1 MRLTALA
8 LSLCALV
15 ATTTFAP
22 AARHAQQERNFSPL
36 QLTVSDEEKDA
47 PVRLEHADI
56 QITVAG
62 PLAQVT
68 QTLVFRNPSKRV
80 LEGELTFP
88 LPEGAAVS
96 GFALDVKGELVD
108 AVPVEK
114 EKARVVFEKEV
125 RKGVDPGLLERLEG
139 NVFRTRVYP
148 LPAGGTRTVRITY
161 STDKH
166 TIPLRFGSTVPE
178 GKVTV
183 DVLGAS
189 TASVLVGKRPFTL
202 SRFDDH
208 LRAEVVLENSAEQ
221 DVTITVPPTDSPT
234 VLTESFTRA
243 SGLRPETFFC
253 IAQTP
258 PLAKIER
265 VAPRNIGIV
274 WDASLSR
281 RKADVAR
288 ELALLS
294 KHLARLT
301 LDVEVVVLRERAEKP
316 RKFRVT
322 GGNSAELIAFLKAQ
336 PLDGGTALG
345 AVNLQRRDYWLWF
358 TDGFSNLGHG
368 LPKVAAQTPIYAIA
382 TAPGTNFGLLRY
394 FCEQTGGAL
403 SDGTN
408 PDILGRPSVTLLG
421 VEGPGTADLQWQDG
435 LITGRL
441 LTDEAKLTLIYGLP
455 SGQIIARHPVTVS
468 RTGSSAQGL
477 IARQWAAQRVER
489 LALLPNEN
497 HEALLAL
504 GRDFNLVTPGT
515 SLIVLENLEQYV
527 EHNIAP
533 PRTRPALYD
542 AWLGREKT
550 EKNTQRIKDDLQL
563 QSVLTQWNERTNW
576 WKKDF
581 PKFAKKSDVEKKNE
595 RFSSEMRPVV
605 RPQPRIAGE
614 HRQERPASA
623 NREDTGIRRSM
634 TLPPGT
640 RLPASAN
647 RDQGRAVMLRG
658 AAPATRA
665 SGRVNSDP
673 LAELFKLN
681 SPLSPATAAK
691 RPATLEPDAMSLGIA
706 IKPWTPDAPYLK
718 TLKAAGPS
726 GAYAAYLKER
736 ESYAETPAFYLDC
749 AELLLQLGRQAEGLR
764 VLTSLADLQIEDAA
778 LLRVLAHRLAQLGEK
793 QIAATLFEKI
803 LRLRPEEPQSYRDLA
818 LVCADLNQTE
828 RALELLHTVVMRHW
842 DRFDGIE
849 VIALTEANAI
859 LAKHPTT
866 RHSFDR
872 RLIQNLTCD
881 VRIVMTWDSDSSD
894 MDLHVIE
901 PTGEECFYSHNLT
914 QVGGKLSE
922 DFTNGYGPED
932 YMIRRAVPGVYKIQT
947 NYFGSSEQ
955 KLTGGTT
962 VQATIITNFGRGN
975 EKRQHLTLRLTQ
987 NKETVTIGAVTLGR

>member
-68 QTLVFRNPSKRV
+68 QTLVFRNPSKRM

-408 PDILGRPSVTLLG
+408 PDALGRPSVTLLG
-421 VEGPGTADLQWQDG
+421 VEGQGTADLQWQDG

-489 LALLPNEN
+489 LALLPDEN

-515 SLIVLENLEQYV
+515 SLIVLETLEQYV

-533 PRTRPALYD
+533 PRTRPALHD

-563 QSVLTQWNERTNW
+563 QSVLAQWNERTTW

-581 PKFAKKSDVEKKNE
+581 PKFAKKSDV
-595 RFSSEMRPVV
+595 
-605 RPQPRIAGE
+605 
-614 HRQERPASA
+614 
-623 NREDTGIRRSM
+623 RSM
-634 TLPPGT
+634 TLPPALRT
-640 RLPASAN
+640 RDGVESRSRAPVLSAPRPAEVIAGESASAN

-658 AAPATRA
+658 AQPAVAT
-665 SGRVNSDP
+665 SGRANSDP
-673 LAELFKLN
+673 LAELYKLN
-681 SPLSPATAAK
+681 SPMSPATLAK
-691 RPATLEPDAMSLGIA
+691 NPGALAPDTMNLGIA

-718 TLKAAGPS
+718 TLKAAGAS

-736 ESYAETPAFYLDC
+736 ESYADTPAFYLDC

-859 LAKHPTT
+859 VAKHPTA
-866 RHSFDR
+866 RHHFDR
-872 RLIQNLTCD
+872 RLLQNLTCD

-914 QVGGKLSE
+914 QVGGKLSK
-922 DFTNGYGPED
+922 DFTSGYGPED

>member
-22 AARHAQQERNFSPL
+22 AARQAQKERNFPPL
-36 QLTVSDEEKDA
+36 QLTVSDVGKDA

-56 QITVAG
+56 QITLAG

-68 QTLVFRNPSKRV
+68 QTLVFHNPSKRV

-125 RKGVDPGLLERLEG
+125 RKGVDPALLERLEG
-139 NVFRTRVYP
+139 NVFRTRLYP

-161 STDKH
+161 STDKK
-166 TIPLRFGSTVPE
+166 TIPVRFGSTIPE

-189 TASVLVGKRPFTL
+189 KASVLVGKRPFTL

-208 LRAEVVLENSAEQ
+208 LRAEAVLENSAEQ
-221 DVTITVPPTDSPT
+221 DVTITVPHTDGPT

-243 SGLRPETFFC
+243 SGPHPELFFC
-253 IAQTP
+253 IMDTP
-258 PLAKIER
+258 PRPKIER

-281 RKADVAR
+281 RKAEIGK

-294 KHLARLT
+294 EHLSGKT
-301 LDVEVVVLRERAEKP
+301 LEVEVVVLRERAEKS

-322 GGNSAELIAFLKAQ
+322 SGNASELIAFLKAQ
-336 PLDGGTALG
+336 PFDGGTALG
-345 AVNLQRRDYWLWF
+345 ALNLQRRDYWLWF

-403 SDGTN
+403 SDGT
-408 PDILGRPSVTLLG
+408 DADALGRPSVALLG
-421 VEGPGTADLQWQDG
+421 VEGQGTADLQWQDG

-455 SGQIIARHPVTVS
+455 GGQIIARHPVTVS

-489 LALLPNEN
+489 LALLPDEN

-563 QSVLTQWNERTNW
+563 QSVLAQWNERTNW

-581 PKFAKKSDVEKKNE
+581 PKFAKKSDLEKK
-595 RFSSEMRPVV
+595 
-605 RPQPRIAGE
+605 
-614 HRQERPASA
+614 
-623 NREDTGIRRSM
+623 REVAITGARNSM

-640 RLPASAN
+640 RSRAGVAPRPEEVIMGESAN
-647 RDQGRAVMLRG
+647 RDQGRVVMLRG
-658 AAPATRA
+658 AAPAVAASERA
-665 SGRVNSDP
+665 NSDP
-673 LAELFKLN
+673 LAELYKLN
-681 SPLSPATAAK
+681 SPVSTPVSTYK
-691 RPATLEPDAMSLGIA
+691 PTVLEPDSMSLGIA
-706 IKPWTPDAPYLK
+706 IKAWTPDAPYLK
-718 TLKAAGPS
+718 TLKAAGPA

-736 ESYAETPAFYLDC
+736 EGYADTPAFYLDC

-818 LVCADLNQTE
+818 LVCADLNQPE

-842 DRFDGIE
+842 ERFDGIE

-859 LAKHPTT
+859 LAKHPTA

-872 RLIQNLTCD
+872 RLLQNLTCD

-914 QVGGKLSE
+914 QVGGKLSK
-922 DFTNGYGPED
+922 DFTSGYGPED

-947 NYFGSSEQ
+947 NYFGSNEQ

>member
-15 ATTTFAP
+15 ACTPHTLLRAASPKTSSAPHAVTT
-22 AARHAQQERNFSPL
+22 RQERNFPPL
-36 QLTVSDEEKDA
+36 QLTVSNEEKDA
-47 PVRLEHADI
+47 PVRLERADI

-68 QTLVFRNPSKRV
+68 QTLVFHNSSKRV

-139 NVFRTRVYP
+139 NVFRTRIYP

-161 STDKH
+161 STDKK
-166 TIPLRFGSTVPE
+166 TIPVRFGSSVPE

-183 DVLGAS
+183 DVLGTS
-189 TASVLVGKRPFTL
+189 KASVLVGKRPFTL

-208 LRAEVVLENSAEQ
+208 LRAEIVLENSAEQ
-221 DVTITVPPTDSPT
+221 DVTITVPQTDSPT
-234 VLTESFTRA
+234 VLTEIFTRA
-243 SGLRPETFFC
+243 SGPRPETFFC
-253 IAQTP
+253 IADTP
-258 PLAKIER
+258 PRAKIER
-265 VAPRNIGIV
+265 VAPRQIGIV

-281 RKADVAR
+281 RKAEIGK

-294 KHLARLT
+294 EHLSGKT
-301 LDVEVVVLRERAEKP
+301 LEVEVVVLRERAEKP

-322 GGNSAELIAFLKAQ
+322 GGNASALIAFLKSQ
-336 PLDGGTALG
+336 PFDGGTALG
-345 AVNLQRRDYWLWF
+345 ALNLPRRDYWLWF

-368 LPKVAAQTPIYAIA
+368 LPKVAAKTPIYAIA

-403 SDGTN
+403 SAGTN

-455 SGQIIARHPVTVS
+455 GGQIIARHPVTVS

-489 LALLPNEN
+489 LALLPDEN

-563 QSVLTQWNERTNW
+563 QSVLAQWNDRTSW

-581 PKFAKKSDVEKKNE
+581 PKFAKKSDMEKK
-595 RFSSEMRPVV
+595 
-605 RPQPRIAGE
+605 
-614 HRQERPASA
+614 
-623 NREDTGIRRSM
+623 REESITGVRRSM

-640 RLPASAN
+640 RLPAVA
-647 RDQGRAVMLRG
+647 
-658 AAPATRA
+658 A
-665 SGRVNSDP
+665 SGRANSDP
-673 LAELFKLN
+673 LAELYKLN
-681 SPLSPATAAK
+681 SPMSPATLAK
-691 RPATLEPDAMSLGIA
+691 NPGALAPDTMNLGIA

-736 ESYAETPAFYLDC
+736 ESYADTPAFYLDC
-749 AELLLQLGRQAEGLR
+749 AEMLLQLGRQAEGLR

-828 RALELLHTVVMRHW
+828 RALALLHTVVMRHW
-842 DRFDGIE
+842 ERFDGIE

-859 LAKHPTT
+859 LAKHPNT
-866 RHSFDR
+866 RHNFDA
-872 RLIQNLTCD
+872 RLLQNLTCD

-914 QVGGKLSE
+914 QVGGKLSK
-922 DFTNGYGPED
+922 DFTSGYGPED

-947 NYFGSSEQ
+947 NYFGSNEQ

-987 NKETVTIGAVTLGR
+987 NKETVTIGEVTLGR

>member
-15 ATTTFAP
+15 ACPPRTPLRAASPKTDSAP
-22 AARHAQQERNFSPL
+22 RVVATPQERNFPSL

-68 QTLVFRNPSKRV
+68 QTLVFHNPSKRV

-161 STDKH
+161 STDKR
-166 TIPLRFGSTVPE
+166 TIPVRFGGPIPE
-178 GKVTV
+178 GKITV
-183 DVLGAS
+183 DVLGA
-189 TASVLVGKRPFTL
+189 TKASILVGKRPFTL
-202 SRFDDH
+202 AHFDDR

-221 DVTITVPPTDSPT
+221 DVTITVPHTDSPT

-243 SGLRPETFFC
+243 SGPRPERFFC
-253 IAQTP
+253 ITDTP
-258 PLAKIER
+258 PLVKIER
-265 VAPRNIGIV
+265 VAAHQIGIV

-281 RKADVAR
+281 RKAEIGK

-294 KHLARLT
+294 EHLSGKT
-301 LDVEVVVLRERAEKP
+301 LEVEVVVLRERAEKP

-322 GGNSAELIAFLKAQ
+322 SGNASELIAFLKAQ
-336 PLDGGTALG
+336 PFDGGTALG
-345 AVNLQRRDYWLWF
+345 ALNLQRRDYWLWF

-408 PDILGRPSVTLLG
+408 PDALGRPSVALLG
-421 VEGPGTADLQWQDG
+421 VEGQGTADLQWQDG

-441 LTDEAKLTLIYGLP
+441 LTEEAKLTLVYGLP
-455 SGQIIARHPVTVS
+455 GGQVIARHTVTVS

-489 LALLPNEN
+489 LALLPDEN

-515 SLIVLENLEQYV
+515 SLIVLETLEQYV

-563 QSVLTQWNERTNW
+563 QSVLNQWNERSTW

-581 PKFAKKSDVEKKNE
+581 PKFAKKSDAEKKRE
-595 RFSSEMRPVV
+595 RFSSEMRPV
-605 RPQPRIAGE
+605 PRIAGE
-614 HRQERPASA
+614 HRQE
-623 NREDTGIRRSM
+623 
-634 TLPPGT
+634 
-640 RLPASAN
+640 LPASTN

-658 AAPATRA
+658 AQPAVAA
-665 SGRVNSDP
+665 SGRANSDP
-673 LAELFKLN
+673 LAELYKLN
-681 SPLSPATAAK
+681 SPVSTYKPTA
-691 RPATLEPDAMSLGIA
+691 LEPDAMRLGIA
-706 IKPWTPDAPYLK
+706 IKAWTPDAPYLK
-718 TLKAAGPS
+718 TLKAAGPA

-736 ESYAETPAFYLDC
+736 ESYADTPAFYLDC
-749 AELLLQLGRQAEGLR
+749 AELLLQLGRQSEGLR
-764 VLTSLADLQIEDAA
+764 ILTSLADLQIEDAA

-803 LRLRPEEPQSYRDLA
+803 LYLRPEEPQSYRDLA
-818 LVCADLNQTE
+818 LVCADLNQPE

-842 DRFDGIE
+842 ERFDGIE

-859 LAKHPTT
+859 LAKHPTA
-866 RHSFDR
+866 RHNFDR

-914 QVGGKLSE
+914 QVGGKLSK
-922 DFTNGYGPED
+922 DFTSGYGPED

-947 NYFGSSEQ
+947 NYFGSGEQ